1 MYRITFF
8 LNIKSIVLCI
18 MKLFRLILLSLI
30 ISLIV
35 SKPVLSYKLN
45 LAFTDEDNNLTNL
58 SIYQG
63 NFLLVDAFATWCDSC
78 REEMFHLQRLYD
90 EVGDQL
96 QMLSLSTDPEDTIS
110 MINEFKDEFQ
120 APWDFGSD
128 HDSQFLHSYPFITY
142 PAAYLFNLDGKLVRT
157 WTGITT
163 TSKFLNDLS
172 EFIDVPDNNY
182 ADEELD
188 MFVDNILSNPL
199 FIITGSLILILILYN
214 TFQKIRILS
223 NKEKSI
229 KN

>member
-1 MYRITFF
+1 MKLVKLSLLCLITF
-8 LNIKSIVLCI
+8 
-18 MKLFRLILLSLI
+18 LLTSQ
-30 ISLIV
+30 
-35 SKPVLSYKLN
+35 PVLSYDLN
-45 LAFTDEDNNLTNL
+45 LIYTDENNNISNL
-58 SIYQG
+58 SIYKD
-63 NFLLVDAFATWCDSC
+63 NYLMVDAFATWCESC
-78 REEMFHLQRLYD
+78 RDEMVHLQSVYD
-90 EVGDQL
+90 EVGDQI
-96 QMLSLSTDPEDTIS
+96 QMLSLSTDPDDTIG

-120 APWDFGSD
+120 APWDFGLD
-128 HDSQFLHSYPFITY
+128 HDSQFLHLYPFKTY
-142 PAAYLFNLDGKLVRT
+142 PAAYLFDLDGKLVRT

-199 FIITGSLILILILYN
+199 FLITASLLLILILYN
-214 TFQKIRILS
+214 TSQKIRILS